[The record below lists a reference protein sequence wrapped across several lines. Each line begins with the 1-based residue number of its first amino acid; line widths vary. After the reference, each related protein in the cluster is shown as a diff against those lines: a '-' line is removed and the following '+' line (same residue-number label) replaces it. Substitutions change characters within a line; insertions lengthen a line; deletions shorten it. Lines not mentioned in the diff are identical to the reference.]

1 MQKQVQQQIEKHKDH
16 KHFKMQ
22 SNDVMVTVETL
33 QKDKW
38 VAEEAELNDGF
49 INLNK
54 YEKPLIFMIDLTFT
68 YL

>member
-1 MQKQVQQQIEKHKDH
+1 MH
-16 KHFKMQ
+16 
-22 SNDVMVTVETL
+22 SNDVIVTIQTL

-38 VAEEAELNDGF
+38 AINENESNNGF

-54 YEKPLIFMIDLTFT
+54 YEKPLIFIIDLTYT

>member
-1 MQKQVQQQIEKHKDH
+1 
-16 KHFKMQ
+16 
-22 SNDVMVTVETL
+22 MVTIQTL

-38 VAEEAELNDGF
+38 EVDEAELNDGF

-54 YEKPLIFMIDLTFT
+54 YEKPLIFIIDLTFT

>member
-1 MQKQVQQQIEKHKDH
+1 
-16 KHFKMQ
+16 MQ

-38 VAEEAELNDGF
+38 VAEEAELNNGF